1 MEQLI
6 SSAAGGVVVV
16 VSRRGAAIKAI
27 DIARKILNL
36 LRLSVLPRVIFQL
49 M

>member
-16 VSRRGAAIKAI
+16 VSRRGVAIKAV
-27 DIARKILNL
+27 DVARKILNL
-36 LRLSVLPRVIFQL
+36 LRLSVLPRAIFQL